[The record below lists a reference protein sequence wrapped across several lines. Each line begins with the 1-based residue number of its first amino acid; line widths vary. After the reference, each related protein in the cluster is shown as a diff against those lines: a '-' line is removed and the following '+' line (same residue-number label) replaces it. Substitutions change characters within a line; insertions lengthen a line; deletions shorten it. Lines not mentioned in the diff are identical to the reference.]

1 MRSVASGVPYGCAGS
16 NPAVVDLPWQLVA
29 ARPLIRGGREFDP
42 LPSYLA
48 AASCT
53 QDIADVVQRIAH
65 QFPELEIAVRFRASA
80 CSPWQLVAAR
90 PLIRGGRE
98 FDPLLGYLRLAQ
110 RDGPDPGLICWERA
124 IDTLL
129 RHTLPV

>member
-1 MRSVASGVPYGCAGS
+1 MGAQV
-16 NPAVVDLPWQLVA
+16 Q
-29 ARPLIRGGREFDP
+29 I
-42 LPSYLA
+42 LPSSICLG
-48 AASCT
+48 SCELHT
-53 QDIADVVQRIAH
+53 LLDVVQRIAH

-129 RHTLPV
+129 RHTQPV